1 MLSAD
6 HHGWWQDATT
16 LIVVVTEPSAPAV
29 ARAMGQR
36 WPQATCVEVL
46 ARDNQI
52 LSLIIEAHPE
62 CKLEARQK
70 LSPAQWTGD
79 ADLGIRASQRGYT
92 VGVICSTTYEE
103 ANCHVQNWLWQRSRW
118 IKGCM
123 QTWLV
128 TQANWLEMQFLP
140 WSLRT

>member
-1 MLSAD
+1 
-6 HHGWWQDATT
+6 
-16 LIVVVTEPSAPAV
+16 
-29 ARAMGQR
+29 MGQR

-62 CKLEARQK
+62 RKLEARQK

-92 VGVICSTTYEE
+92 VGVICSTTYDEVE
-103 ANCHVQNWLWQRSRW
+103 AACIKVHEPVVLRLQAHRSSSVNH
-118 IKGCM
+118 C
-123 QTWLV
+123 TPV
-128 TQANWLEMQFLP
+128 
-140 WSLRT
+140 WSRNAIVVPEHWVSPAVVWSSASTNRSTT